1 MFILPCKLSI
11 ATQLKINETSRI
23 LSSFID
29 EAWYPCVFR
38 WVDLMVNHFGS
49 TSRTWSVPWMAANAG
64 HRCSARFV
72 AKTSC
77 MVITY
82 DSCHACTGMV
92 HGVVATPL
100 CPLKMMWIFFSK
112 MVCPACTRWMNWL
125 VVCTRHFLSTM
136 KYIKMSSWVAK
147 KSIGFMIHGVFPL
160 KLACWSCWR
169 AGKGPSICCQVP
181 CGLHRPVVGSQPEVS
196 CEADRFTCQDANLG
210 LT

>member
-1 MFILPCKLSI
+1 
-11 ATQLKINETSRI
+11 
-23 LSSFID
+23 
-29 EAWYPCVFR
+29 
-38 WVDLMVNHFGS
+38 MVNHFGS

-147 KSIGFMIHGVFPL
+147 KRSIHLLPGTMWPASTGGWFTAGSLMWSGSIYMPGRKFGTNLDRKAKKNKITWHACISTFPEAVKLIHEHDEYPSVAFPTKTSSSVPFQDCPL
-160 KLACWSCWR
+160 KW
-169 AGKGPSICCQVP
+169 
-181 CGLHRPVVGSQPEVS
+181 
-196 CEADRFTCQDANLG
+196 
-210 LT
+210 